1 MRQSQWISLE
11 RIGRFCN
18 NLPDF
23 AREMGAKMIADSH
36 VRAISPPCGHAYSA
50 SMNTRHIA
58 VWLDHKE
65 ARTFAFQPDSA
76 DELTVLGPPHNDHH
90 KWTRGQEGI
99 KEHPED
105 LKRFFHDRVQALQGV
120 ESLLVVGPGSAKLE
134 FLRYV
139 HTHDLTL
146 EAAIVGIET
155 VDHPTDGQ
163 IVAFARKYF
172 KRVDPEGEGFA
183 P

>member
-1 MRQSQWISLE
+1 
-11 RIGRFCN
+11 
-18 NLPDF
+18 
-23 AREMGAKMIADSH
+23 MIAGSH
-36 VRAISPPCGHAYSA
+36 VRAISPPRGRAYTA
-50 SMNTRHIA
+50 IMNTRHAA

-65 ARTFAFQPDSA
+65 ARIFAFQPDSA
-76 DELTVLGPPHNDHH
+76 DELTMLGPPHNDHH

-105 LKRFFHDRVQALQGV
+105 LKRFFHDLVHALQDV

-139 HTHDLTL
+139 HRHDRTL

-183 P
+183 PSVAATAATL